1 MVFWVPAAVEGC
13 REGGRDLPGSPRPGV
28 LCPKVT
34 RGLQRPQRRDG
45 CCVGRG
51 SLCADTAPSPRSRR
65 QCTACC
71 TLGSSALHRAASP
84 GAMHRAMLH
93 LQEQCT
99 TPCCTPRSNALPG
112 AANDFTAP
120 RGATCCTTMHRGEQC
135 NALPCTH
142 GSDALHWAA
151 HQGAVHC
158 PALQG
163 AMHCATP
170 LQTAL
175 HPRGHCA
182 ASWGP
187 MHCTALHC
195 TALQGATHCTVQ
207 RCTSLSNALH
217 CAAPRGAM
225 TCPALHAGSNAL
237 HRTATDFAAPQGAMH
252 CLSTA
257 LRCAAPQGATRCLE
271 LQARQR
277 CIAPCIMHCMLGSR
291 CAVLH
296 CAVMHPHCTPQSTA
310 LRHAALHHKERCAA
324 CAAHCRA
331 LHSPAPRYT
340 ARQAV
345 TCCPAQ
351 HCAVTSAALH
361 P

>member
-1 MVFWVPAAVEGC
+1 MRTQRLRRAP
-13 REGGRDLPGSPRPGV
+13 GGN
-28 LCPKVT
+28 
-34 RGLQRPQRRDG
+34 
-45 CCVGRG
+45 
-51 SLCADTAPSPRSRR
+51 
-65 QCTACC
+65 
-71 TLGSSALHRAASP
+71 ALRAAP
-84 GAMHRAMLH
+84 WGAVHCTVLH
-93 LQEQCT
+93 PQEQCT
-99 TPCCTPRSNALPG
+99 VLCCTSRSNAPRHAAPLGAMRCPELQTTSQHPG
-112 AANDFTAP
+112 GQRAAP
-120 RGATCCTTMHRGEQC
+120 RCTV
-135 NALPCTH
+135 
-142 GSDALHWAA
+142 GSN
-151 HQGAVHC
+151 
-158 PALQG
+158 
-163 AMHCATP
+163 AMHCLAPTGVMRCTGLHTREQCTAQHCREQCTVPRRYRLHCTP
-170 LQTAL
+170 GGTAL
-175 HPRGHCA
+175 HPGDQ
-182 ASWGP
+182 
-187 MHCTALHC
+187 CTALHC

-340 ARQAV
+340 ARQAA